1 MAVNHTVL
9 QGHMVADPE
18 LKDTNNGTKVVN
30 FRVAWSE
37 KYKERETKC
46 YLECKAFSGTAE
58 FVCNYFRKGQE
69 LTVEGKLT
77 TEEWTTQDGQKRSK
91 NVLVAD
97 RVHFCGKKQDGND
110 MGSSE
115 PAQASDPAPAMASA
129 ALPVDTDDLPF

>member
-18 LKDTNNGTKVVN
+18 LNDTNNGAKVVN

-46 YLECKAFSGTAE
+46 FLECKAFSGTAE
-58 FVCNYFRKGQE
+58 FVCFYFRKGQE
-69 LTVEGKLT
+69 LAVEGKLT

-91 NVLVAD
+91 IVLVAD
-97 RVHFCGKKQDGND
+97 RVHFCGKKQDGAET
-110 MGSSE
+110 GSSE
-115 PAQASDPAPAMASA
+115 PAQAAPVSA
-129 ALPVDTDDLPF
+129 AVPVDTDGELPF

>member
-9 QGHMVADPE
+9 QGRMVADPE

-37 KYKERETKC
+37 KYKEREAKC
-46 YLECKAFSGTAE
+46 FLECKAFSGTAE
-58 FVCNYFRKGQE
+58 FVRNYFRKGQE

-91 NVLVAD
+91 IVLVAD
-97 RVHFCGKKQDGND
+97 RVHFCGKKQDGAETD
-110 MGSSE
+110 GSE
-115 PAQASDPAPAMASA
+115 PAQAAQVAASA
-129 ALPVDTDDLPF
+129 AVPVDNLEELPF

>member
-9 QGHMVADPE
+9 QGRMVADPE
-18 LKDTNNGTKVVN
+18 LKDTNSGAKVVN

-46 YLECKAFSGTAE
+46 FLECKAFSGTAE
-58 FVCNYFRKGQE
+58 FVCFYFRKGQE

-77 TEEWTTQDGQKRSK
+77 TEEWTMQDGQKRSK

-97 RVHFCGKKQDGND
+97 RVHFCGKKQDGSNT
-110 MGSSE
+110 GSSE
-115 PAQASDPAPAMASA
+115 PPQAAPAA
-129 ALPVDTDDLPF
+129 AAVSVDSDELPF

>member
-18 LKDTNNGTKVVN
+18 LKDTNDGTKVVN

-46 YLECKAFSGTAE
+46 FLECKAFSGTAE
-58 FVCNYFRKGQE
+58 FVCNYFRKGHE

-91 NVLVAD
+91 IVLVAD
-97 RVHFCGKKQDGND
+97 RVHFCGKKQDGAET
-110 MGSSE
+110 GSSE
-115 PAQASDPAPAMASA
+115 PTQAAPAA
-129 ALPVDTDDLPF
+129 AAVPVDTDELPF

>member
-46 YLECKAFSGTAE
+46 FLECKAFSGTAE

-91 NVLVAD
+91 IVLVAD
-97 RVHFCGKKQDGND
+97 RVHFCGKKQDGAET
-110 MGSSE
+110 GGSE
-115 PAQASDPAPAMASA
+115 PAQEAPVA
-129 ALPVDTDDLPF
+129 AAVPVDTDELPF

>member
-9 QGHMVADPE
+9 QGRMVADPE
-18 LKDTNNGTKVVN
+18 LKDTNNGAKVVN

-77 TEEWTTQDGQKRSK
+77 TEEWATQDGQKRSK
-91 NVLVAD
+91 NVLVVD

-110 MGSSE
+110 TGSSE
-115 PAQASDPAPAMASA
+115 PAQAVPAASA
-129 ALPVDTDDLPF
+129 AMPVDMDGELPF

>member
-18 LKDTNNGTKVVN
+18 LKDTNNGTKLVN

-46 YLECKAFSGTAE
+46 FLECKAFSGTAE
-58 FVCNYFRKGQE
+58 FVCFYFRKGQE

-91 NVLVAD
+91 IVLVAD
-97 RVHFCGKKQDGND
+97 RVHFCGKKQDGNET
-110 MGSSE
+110 GGSE
-115 PAQASDPAPAMASA
+115 PAQSAPVA
-129 ALPVDTDDLPF
+129 AAVPVDTDGELPF

>member
-18 LKDTNNGTKVVN
+18 LKDTNNGTKVAN

-37 KYKERETKC
+37 KYRERETKC
-46 YLECKAFSGTAE
+46 FLECKAFSGTAE

-77 TEEWTTQDGQKRSK
+77 TDEWTTQDGQKRSK

-110 MGSSE
+110 TGSSE
-115 PAQASDPAPAMASA
+115 PAQAAPVSAVPA
-129 ALPVDTDDLPF
+129 DTDELPF